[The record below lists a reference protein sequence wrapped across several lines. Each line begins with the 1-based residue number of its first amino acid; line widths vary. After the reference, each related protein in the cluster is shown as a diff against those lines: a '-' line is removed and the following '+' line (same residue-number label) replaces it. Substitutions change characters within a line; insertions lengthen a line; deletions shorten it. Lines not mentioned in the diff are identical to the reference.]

1 MITLPCHVEA
11 TIWSFVV
18 FEEYRRHLFS
28 SYLRGPCPSIAGHL
42 HTRSVTTSEKINVVL
57 SPYRIVLRSECVLGK
72 KEKKKGNNKV
82 QTFIDKGGCRKF
94 AWKSLVGRVTP
105 ETGIVN
111 NYEWLKRLWIS
122 RMLKYYYLLTSC
134 SEINRRT
141 GAKRRSNWRP
151 LQCSVASQ
159 CSACH
164 FPILPL
170 PLACLVNCA
179 VWYYGILLWGSYFY
193 EACCFLLWSRF

>member
-1 MITLPCHVEA
+1 MKFCRVWRVSPTFVQLLFAGTLSKYR
-11 TIWSFVV
+11 WS
-18 FEEYRRHLFS
+18 
-28 SYLRGPCPSIAGHL
+28 
-42 HTRSVTTSEKINVVL
+42 
-57 SPYRIVLRSECVLGK
+57 SPYAQRYYVRKDKRSLITVSYRASEWMRFRK
-72 KEKKKGNNKV
+72 KREKKGNNKV

-122 RMLKYYYLLTSC
+122 RMLKYCYLLTSC